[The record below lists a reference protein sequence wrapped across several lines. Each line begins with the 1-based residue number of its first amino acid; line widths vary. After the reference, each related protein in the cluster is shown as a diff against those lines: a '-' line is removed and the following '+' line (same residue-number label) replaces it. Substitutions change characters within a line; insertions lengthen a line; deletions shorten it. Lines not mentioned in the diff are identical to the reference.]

1 MAHMLG
7 RYAVSLAVN
16 KIINFVHLAHVL
28 NWVHSHTNH
37 MKTKVATMPNYAPSG
52 MNLLYTP
59 QRERKYINTFER
71 NCFIKAAK
79 ESHPLTKTLC
89 LTLMYTGCRISEA
102 LASTGTAVQPETGV
116 MSFFTLKQR
125 RKQLVVREIP
135 IPEVLVAVIDEVHHL
150 RQLQSNMHTASKT
163 LLWPWSRTWAWMQ
176 IKAVMTEAGITG
188 PQATCKGLRHGFC
201 IHALLHDI
209 PVTTV
214 KKWAGHAHLSTTEIY
229 TQLLGA
235 EERMVAKRMW

>member
-1 MAHMLG
+1 
-7 RYAVSLAVN
+7 
-16 KIINFVHLAHVL
+16 
-28 NWVHSHTNH
+28 
-37 MKTKVATMPNYAPSG
+37 MPNYASSG
-52 MNLLYTP
+52 MNLLYTSK
-59 QRERKYINTFER
+59 QERKYINTFER
-71 NCFIKAAK
+71 QRFIEAAQK
-79 ESHPLTKTLC
+79 SDPLTKTLC

-102 LASTGTAVQPETGV
+102 LASTGVSVQLETGV

-125 RKQLVVREIP
+125 RKQMVVREVP
-135 IPEVLVAVIDEVHHL
+135 IPATLVTTIDEIHQL
-150 RQLQSNMHTASKT
+150 RQLQTDMDLASTT
-163 LLWPWSRTWAWMQ
+163 LLWPWSRTWAWMK

-201 IHALLHDI
+201 IHALLHKV

-235 EERMVAKRMW
+235 DERMIAKRMW